1 MRAIGRIGAVLLLVG
16 AAACEANYHED
27 LIQEASKLPP
37 QDTLAG
43 GLAPAPST
51 GTGGAAATPARPGA
65 EPVTGGVAQTGTPPS
80 QQGGASSGAAGAAAG
95 AGAGA
100 GGTAQPAAG
109 GRVRTGT
116 GPAGVKK

>member
-43 GLAPAPST
+43 ALAPAPST
-51 GTGGAAATPARPGA
+51 ATGGAAATPAKPGA
-65 EPVTGGVAQTGTPPS
+65 EPFTGGVALTGTPPS
-80 QQGGASSGAAGAAAG
+80 QQGGGATGAAANPAATAG
-95 AGAGA
+95 GAGA
-100 GGTAQPAAG
+100 GGTTQPAAG
-109 GRVRTGT
+109 GHLPTAT
-116 GPAGVKK
+116 VKK